1 MLQAPLSTSADRR
14 GRVAQR
20 PHLYSA
26 APARAAGRTWLAG
39 GSDAVGLVAQ
49 RGTRASCEEVGAQTA
64 AAAAMTAQ
72 KKKVS
77 VRSNGQLTRT
87 DGGAG
92 PGLGLGQPQ
101 CLCASA
107 RCEHWLTDSL
117 CDSINPVVHL
127 RSAQSGTIGQF
138 ESPPPAQVTVCRLTV
153 TLTTLQCE
161 RLLPSTNHSDCS
173 PESPPRDAD
182 NKVE

>member
-1 MLQAPLSTSADRR
+1 L
-14 GRVAQR
+14 
-20 PHLYSA
+20 HSA

-49 RGTRASCEEVGAQTA
+49 RGTRASCGAVGAQTCRRRPDA
-64 AAAAMTAQ
+64 DRT
-72 KKKVS
+72 KKKCLFAATEFPRNS
-77 VRSNGQLTRT
+77 GGRARPRT
-87 DGGAG
+87 AA
-92 PGLGLGQPQ
+92 Q
-101 CLCASA
+101 CLCASLSASA
-107 RCEHWLTDSL
+107 RCEYWLTDSL

>member
-1 MLQAPLSTSADRR
+1 MLTA
-14 GRVAQR
+14 VAGL
-20 PHLYSA
+20 HSDA
-26 APARAAGRTWLAG
+26 ALAARAAGRAWLAG
-39 GSDAVGLVAQ
+39 ETAAVGLVAQ
-49 RGTRASCEEVGAQTA
+49 CYRAVRARAAGRSGPTPVAGRPRCGPTGPHKKKNVCSLQRSSRAIRGRARPRTA
-64 AAAAMTAQ
+64 A
-72 KKKVS
+72 
-77 VRSNGQLTRT
+77 
-87 DGGAG
+87 
-92 PGLGLGQPQ
+92 Q
-101 CLCASA
+101 CLCASLSASA
-107 RCEHWLTDSL
+107 RCEYWLTDSL

>member
-1 MLQAPLSTSADRR
+1 
-14 GRVAQR
+14 V
-20 PHLYSA
+20 
-26 APARAAGRTWLAG
+26 RAAGRSG
-39 GSDAVGLVAQ
+39 P
-49 RGTRASCEEVGAQTA
+49 RPA
-64 AAAAMTAQ
+64 AAADRTPTAQ
-72 KKKVS
+72 KKKCLFAATEFKFPRNS
-77 VRSNGQLTRT
+77 
-87 DGGAG
+87 GGRAR
-92 PGLGLGQPQ
+92 PRKAAQ
-101 CLCASA
+101 CLCASLSASA
-107 RCEHWLTDSL
+107 RCEYWLTDSL

>member
-1 MLQAPLSTSADRR
+1 LHSD
-14 GRVAQR
+14 
-20 PHLYSA
+20 A
-26 APARAAGRTWLAG
+26 ALAARAAGRAWLAG
-39 GSDAVGLVAQ
+39 ETAAVGLVAQ
-49 RGTRASCEEVGAQTA
+49 CYRAVRARA
-64 AAAAMTAQ
+64 AGRSGPTPVAGRPRCGPTGPH
-72 KKKVS
+72 KKKNVCS
-77 VRSNGQLTRT
+77 QRT
-87 DGGAG
+87 VPAPSRRGRAR
-92 PGLGLGQPQ
+92 PRTAPQ

>member
-1 MLQAPLSTSADRR
+1 MLTA
-14 GRVAQR
+14 VAGL
-20 PHLYSA
+20 HSDA
-26 APARAAGRTWLAG
+26 ALAARAAGRAWLAG
-39 GSDAVGLVAQ
+39 DSAAVGLVAQ
-49 RGTRASCEEVGAQTA
+49 CYRAVRARA
-64 AAAAMTAQ
+64 AGRSGPTPVAGPAVRSDRTAQ
-72 KKKVS
+72 KKKRLFAATEFPRNS
-77 VRSNGQLTRT
+77 
-87 DGGAG
+87 GGRAR
-92 PGLGLGQPQ
+92 PWTAAQ
-101 CLCASA
+101 CLCASLSASA

>member
-1 MLQAPLSTSADRR
+1 MLTA
-14 GRVAQR
+14 VAGL
-20 PHLYSA
+20 H
-26 APARAAGRTWLAG
+26 
-39 GSDAVGLVAQ
+39 SDTALAQ
-49 RGTRASCEEVGAQTA
+49 RGASASSGEDVAGGWVRCRRPGSTA
-64 AAAAMTAQ
+64 RHARELRGGRGPDLPQPPTAQ
-72 KKKVS
+72 KKKCLFAATEFPRNS
-77 VRSNGQLTRT
+77 GGRARPRT
-87 DGGAG
+87 AA
-92 PGLGLGQPQ
+92 Q
-101 CLCASA
+101 CLCASLSASA
-107 RCEHWLTDSL
+107 RCEYWLTDSL